1 MSSTT
6 IVSAFLNIQTT
17 RKDRNLDNY
26 IDYGI
31 KLIQIRSPKI
41 IFIDKEIYETNEK
54 IGYFKRDP
62 LTHFIP
68 IELSD
73 LYFYK
78 YRDEI
83 TEFKLR
89 KQNPDKD
96 TIDYMM
102 VQCNK
107 TEWMREAIEKNI
119 FNTDQFIWIDF
130 GIYHMFQNDEL
141 LEKSVIAATK
151 KIYQA
156 IRMPNIWYTGANHY
170 TWDDINPVDF
180 YLDITWYFAGSVFG
194 GDKLSILKF
203 ADLMRGKVVSTIYE
217 KKHIM
222 WEINLWYMIYLDL
235 IDKSLFTIYYGSHDF
250 SILENY

>member
-1 MSSTT
+1 MVDLKNAIMKSYSLSRENSVRLLLMTAT
-6 IVSAFLNIQTT
+6 PITSNPMEL
-17 RKDRNLDNY
+17 
-26 IDYGI
+26 I
-31 KLIQIRSPKI
+31 KLLNLCKLPHEQMP
-41 IFIDKEIYETNEK
+41 ETFLEFSNEYLNEE
-54 IGYFKRDP
+54 GDF
-62 LTHFIP
+62 THDGR
-68 IELSD
+68 EK
-73 LYFYK
+73 YK
-78 YRDEI
+78 NEI

-96 TIDYMM
+96 TIEYMM

-141 LEKSVIAATK
+141 LEKCVLSATEK
-151 KIYQA
+151 SYQS
-156 IRMPNIWYTGANHY
+156 IRMPNIWYIGADHY
-170 TWDDINPVDF
+170 TWDKINPIDF

-194 GDKLSILKF
+194 GDRLSILKF

-222 WEINLWYMIYLDL
+222 WEINLWYMIYLEL
-235 IDKSLFTIYYGSHDF
+235 IDKKLFNIYFGSHN
-250 SILENY
+250 SGILENY

>member
-1 MSSTT
+1 MNST
-6 IVSAFLNIQTT
+6 IVSAFLNINSSRT
-17 RKDRNLDNY
+17 DRNLDNY
-26 IDYGI
+26 IDYGL
-31 KLIQIRSPKI
+31 KLIQIRRPKI
-41 IFIDKEIYETNEK
+41 IFIDKEIYENNK
-54 IGYFKRDP
+54 KLSVFKTDQ

-68 IELSD
+68 IEITD

-78 YRDEI
+78 YKNEI

-96 TIDYMM
+96 TIEYMM

-141 LEKSVIAATK
+141 LEKCVLSATEK
-151 KIYQA
+151 SYQS
-156 IRMPNIWYTGANHY
+156 IRMPNIWYIGADHY
-170 TWDDINPVDF
+170 TWDKINPIDF

-222 WEINLWYMIYLDL
+222 WEINLWYMIYLEL
-235 IDKSLFTIYYGSHDF
+235 IDKKLFNIYFGSHN
-250 SILENY
+250 SGILENY